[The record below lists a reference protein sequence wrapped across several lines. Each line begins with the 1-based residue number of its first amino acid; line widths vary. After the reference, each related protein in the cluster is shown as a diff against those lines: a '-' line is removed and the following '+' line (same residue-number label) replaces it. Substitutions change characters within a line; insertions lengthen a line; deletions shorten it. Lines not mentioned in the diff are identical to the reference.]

1 MNALSLHPTDLTT
14 YNGEPR
20 IKDLRLAEVL
30 DFAEKRAIRKL
41 IKRNEPELRQH
52 GEVCGAVQ
60 QTPLEERDTV
70 SRPGM
75 EYLLNEAQALVI
87 SMLARTPKAPEV
99 RKMVIDVFMEWRR
112 GQLAPARTSTPEPI
126 TGEAVPVLTA
136 KLALVREARHLFGH
150 DRAKS
155 LWQEV
160 GLPVPEYAPDG
171 GQEEARRCLEQ
182 ILGYM
187 PDASGPMAN
196 TSVREMIE
204 LAMDDNEAAERSC
217 ATLGIRMATP
227 DQDGFL
233 ISNRHPLIVARF
245 RGTDWDYGRHVR
257 VLRRLT
263 GACPAP
269 KARYGTFE
277 ARGTF
282 IPARYLEEMPL
293 I

>member
-30 DFAEKRAIRKL
+30 DFAQHYDIRQL
-41 IKRNEPELRQH
+41 IKRNSAELAQH
-52 GEVCGAVQ
+52 GEVFGAAPK
-60 QTPLEERDTV
+60 TPPQGG
-70 SRPGM
+70 RPAM

-182 ILGYM
+182 ILGHV
-187 PDASGPMAN
+187 PDAAGPMAN

-217 ATLGIRMATP
+217 ATLGIRMTTP
-227 DQDGFL
+227 DQDGVM

>member
-1 MNALSLHPTDLTT
+1 MNALSLHPTDLAI
-14 YNGEPR
+14 YKGEPR

-30 DFAEKRAIRKL
+30 DFSQTRDIRQL
-41 IKRNEPELRQH
+41 IKRNSDELNQH
-52 GEVCGAVQ
+52 GEVCGAVT
-60 QTPLEERDTV
+60 QT
-70 SRPGM
+70 SASGGRPAM

-112 GQLAPARTSTPEPI
+112 GQLAPRRPEAPEPI

-182 ILGYM
+182 ILGHV
-187 PDASGPMAN
+187 PDATGPMAN
-196 TSVREMIE
+196 TSMREMIE
-204 LAMDDNEAAERSC
+204 MAMDDHEAAERSC
-217 ATLGIRMATP
+217 ATLGIRLASP

-233 ISNRHPLIVARF
+233 VSNRHPLIIARF
-245 RGTDWDYGRHVR
+245 RGTDWDYGRHIR

>member
-1 MNALSLHPTDLTT
+1 MNALSLHPTDLTI

-30 DFAEKRAIRKL
+30 DFAQARDIRQL
-41 IKRNEPELRQH
+41 IKRNSNELSHH
-52 GEVCGAVQ
+52 GGICGAVPQ
-60 QTPLEERDTV
+60 NSPDPLGRG
-70 SRPGM
+70 RPAM

-112 GQLAPARTSTPEPI
+112 GQLAPARNTTPDPI

-182 ILGYM
+182 ILGYV